1 MMASVSPR
9 QHSRRLLNAAG
20 AAFLF
25 ATAWIIVFASVLDFP
40 RDEWAMAIGV
50 MYALWWGFTQVVVM
64 TTLPVLQYLAR
75 RIRNL
80 SRQLNIPA
88 GPRASG
94 SAESHPIIRAAV
106 VIFALGVFFLSLG
119 GSLLAASPALA
130 WLGFSELPNAVAA
143 SGLILLAIGFAGWVA
158 LVSIPL
164 LAFVLASLLVAFI
177 HGSLKSI
184 EDLSN
189 DLSARKT
196 LTRKHS
202 ILELLIP

>member
-25 ATAWIIVFASVLDFP
+25 ATAWIVVFAAVLDFP
-40 RDEWAMAIGV
+40 AQDWPMAIGV
-50 MYALWWGFTQVVVM
+50 MYVLWWGFTQVVVLA
-64 TTLPVLQYLAR
+64 TLPVLQYLAR
-75 RIRNL
+75 RIRSL

-88 GPRASG
+88 GARSRG

-119 GSLLAASPALA
+119 GALLAASPALA
-130 WLGFSELPNAVAA
+130 WLGFSELPDAAAA
-143 SGLILLAIGFAGWVA
+143 SGLILLAIGFVGWAA

-177 HGSLKSI
+177 HSSLESI
-184 EDLSN
+184 EDLSD

-196 LTRKHS
+196 LTRS
-202 ILELLIP
+202 RGILELLIP